1 LYLFDLLLI
10 CRWLI
15 IDQMLNECIKTEEIW
30 YIIIFEAR
38 GFKYHK
44 KLLLKTFLRI
54 QIIMD
59 IRFNAIRSLVLWLYV
74 L

>member
-1 LYLFDLLLI
+1 LLI
-10 CRWLI
+10 FRWLI